1 MSIYITTDNFVMGF
15 DVGQEIPAGA
25 VAVPETFTP
34 DHYPF
39 LTLVNGVVTYTAP
52 AAPTLTVDQQI
63 ALNTEAI
70 QNVLDT
76 TAQSRQYYDIK
87 SACAYASPTP
97 FTMPPNATPAQIAI
111 VNLQEKSRIEGNA
124 LQAWM
129 SLTWATANQ
138 YLSTVTAGTNPM
150 PTADQAVAMM
160 PTFTWPD

>member
-1 MSIYITTDNFVMGF
+1 MSIYITTDHYIMGF
-15 DVGQEIPAGA
+15 DDDQTVPAGA

-34 DHYPF
+34 DQYPN
-39 LTLVNGVVTYTAP
+39 LTLVSGVVTYTAP
-52 AAPTLTVDQQI
+52 VLPALTTEQQI
-63 ALNTEAI
+63 VANTSAI
-70 QNVLDT
+70 QKVLDT

-97 FTMPPNATPAQIAI
+97 FVIPDNATPTQIAI

-150 PTADQAVAMM
+150 PTADEAVAMM
-160 PTFTWPD
+160 LTFTWPD